1 MRKLLLI
8 FAVSVFLIGCGETE
22 EKIEDINKDHNERA
36 GTVSHEDK
44 YDFELDGDGNVYRL
58 ADKIEEIEITGNGN
72 YITVESDALIDTLII
87 TGNNN
92 VVDTEDNHD
101 ATIVDVEV
109 NGINNIVRLYDI
121 ANLIVDDTNTIIQTS
136 N

>member
-1 MRKLLLI
+1 MKMLMLVLTASILLT
-8 FAVSVFLIGCGETE
+8 ACGETE
-22 EKIEDINKDHNERA
+22 EKIKDINKDHDERA
-36 GTVSHEDK
+36 GTIRHDDK

-72 YITVESDALIDTLII
+72 YITIESDALIDTLVI

-101 ATIVDVEV
+101 ATIVDVEI
-109 NGINNIVRLYDI
+109 NGSNNIVRLYDI
-121 ANLIVDDTNTIIQTS
+121 ANLTVDDSNQVIQTS
-136 N
+136 D